1 MRASTGAEEAVERTC
16 GTRKKEWNERGKE
29 REREIDRWRPWERI
43 KNSSRSCT
51 GRAALPMCSRRSRAA
66 NSEFESAT
74 QKKRRDDAV
83 QRSRDCSLFLWS
95 ASARTFRRCRP
106 QAASLLAPTEGLVI
120 PPLACPFFLSFS
132 LSLSHR
138 RRLRFGSAYI
148 HTRVLFYISE
158 LRPLFHA
165 RAVPL
170 VCERRG
176 AISRG
181 KRFSRLALCLS
192 RNDDPPTVR

>member
-1 MRASTGAEEAVERTC
+1 MHWQG
-16 GTRKKEWNERGKE
+16 GTTYVLSSFARREFGI
-29 REREIDRWRPWERI
+29 RERDAEKEER
-43 KNSSRSCT
+43 RCC
-51 GRAALPMCSRRSRAA
+51 AALSRLLPFSLIRERADISSLSSSSGVLA
-66 NSEFESAT
+66 CAD
-74 QKKRRDDAV
+74 RRT
-83 QRSRDCSLFLWS
+83 RYS
-95 ASARTFRRCRP
+95 ASR
-106 QAASLLAPTEGLVI
+106 V
-120 PPLACPFFLSFS
+120 PLFSVFLS